1 MLWDCVYFS
10 AVQCFS
16 NYCSGLALGFSSLHA
31 VGSCCSRW
39 LCFFIRLVASILQI
53 LLAFCRSYRH
63 FWVVGLLRHFLD
75 LLQTLSI
82 LCAFKSHTNID
93 IMIKILE
100 NRKKRKRQRR
110 KPCQRRYG
118 PRRWLLLP
126 IWLIFCIFSNFAHF
140 TYFAY
145 FICPAYS
152 AYFAYFAHF
161 TTNASIDRVS

>member
-1 MLWDCVYFS
+1 MSISVQYSVFQIIVVDWLWAFPACMLWARV
-10 AVQCFS
+10 AVVG
-16 NYCSGLALGFSSLHA
+16 YVFSSDW
-31 VGSCCSRW
+31 GP
-39 LCFFIRLVASILQI
+39 
-53 LLAFCRSYRH
+53 AFCRSYRH